1 MNGPQTC
8 ERADETPRIV
18 DFWGRIEVFS
28 TQVVF
33 WLFVNKTQHKQPIKM
48 AGRRDFLEKR
58 RRATVSVMGTSCRHR
73 LERAANWAEAHW
85 RWLSAFQ
92 WEQRRQWWSHKR
104 RRPEK
109 RWSKRTRRAGL
120 EGEAR
125 RWLTVCVSPRLTLV
139 AQMAPVS

>member
-18 DFWGRIEVFS
+18 DFWGRIEVFQLRS
-28 TQVVF
+28 FFGFSLTKLNTNNQLK
-33 WLFVNKTQHKQPIKM
+33 WLE
-48 AGRRDFLEKR
+48 GRDFLEKR

-109 RWSKRTRRAGL
+109 RWSKRTRSAGL